1 MFSLFQRIKLKW
13 LQYRYRFVPWIA
25 LNLNQ
30 RSARTVDQGHSDKL
44 NADHVVLHSILGLF
58 SGFHQFYQP
67 EQKICLETAYKALAS
82 RDPAKIARLNSQ
94 ATGALLGF
102 TVERGPSTLPQGGTG
117 VFVTSGCVPK
127 GSVVAF
133 YPGTVYYPHEAIF
146 FQSIGNSFIFRCI
159 DGVLIDGNDRGLSKM
174 IFNSCSQRDRQ
185 GPFNVCDSSWLT
197 ACLQNPLAIGQYVNN
212 QSKELPANVAYQEFS
227 VPMDFPFHLRQFLPN
242 VFYSPHSAEDLT
254 QRALR
259 LVVLV
264 SVRDIRAGEELFSTY
279 FTVVR

>member
-1 MFSLFQRIKLKW
+1 MTVTDHNQFIDSVHSFSMDFIYCLC
-13 LQYRYRFVPWIA
+13 
-25 LNLNQ
+25 

-44 NADHVVLHSILGLF
+44 IADHVVLRSILDLF

-133 YPGTVYYPHEAIF
+133 YPGTIMKH
-146 FQSIGNSFIFRCI
+146 
-159 DGVLIDGNDRGLSKM
+159 
-174 IFNSCSQRDRQ
+174 
-185 GPFNVCDSSWLT
+185 SS
-197 ACLQNPLAIGQYVNN
+197 
-212 QSKELPANVAYQEFS
+212 
-227 VPMDFPFHLRQFLPN
+227 
-242 VFYSPHSAEDLT
+242 
-254 QRALR
+254 
-259 LVVLV
+259 
-264 SVRDIRAGEELFSTY
+264 
-279 FTVVR
+279 